1 MYPTRDEPHIHLYI
15 LSHGLDS
22 GNPPPPPPS
31 DNIYPPRQPYIL
43 LTPLFSYIPQTNV
56 VVVGV
61 AVGQGVEVGGRGGV
75 VAIGSRDYRT
85 VVVAVGLVGVGL
97 VVVVLVGIMEQGR

>member
-1 MYPTRDEPHIHLYI
+1 M
-15 LSHGLDS
+15 
-22 GNPPPPPPS
+22 
-31 DNIYPPRQPYIL
+31 
-43 LTPLFSYIPQTNV
+43 V
-56 VVVGV
+56 VAV